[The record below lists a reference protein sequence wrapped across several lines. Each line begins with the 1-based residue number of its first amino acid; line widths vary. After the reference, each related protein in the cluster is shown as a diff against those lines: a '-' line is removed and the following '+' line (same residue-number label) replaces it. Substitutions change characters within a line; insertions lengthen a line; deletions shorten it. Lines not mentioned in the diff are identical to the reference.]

1 MTILR
6 HGVHTASELQRSRRL
21 LDRRRHAAEHIISA
35 MRHGAS
41 LHLHYENGRPLW
53 WLSTGELVDDGAVRL
68 AIAHPSVAGCG
79 DSLFARTTSQSYR
92 WIDDLASDHHP
103 APQGGFHG

>member
-1 MTILR
+1 MTIPR
-6 HGVHTASELQRSRRL
+6 QGVHTASELQRSRRL

-53 WLSTGELVDDGAVRL
+53 WSSTGASLSTTALIRQ
-68 AIAHPSVAGCG
+68 AIAHPSVLGPVVATAY
-79 DSLFARTTSQSYR
+79 S
-92 WIDDLASDHHP
+92 P
-103 APQGGFHG
+103 APQARATAGSTIWHPII